1 MIAHTPGPWR
11 VGDHR
16 SLSVDIR
23 RAKKNDGPTAI
34 AIAAVHAY
42 SGKPEDLDEC
52 EANARLIAA
61 APDMAFAL
69 QFIADNKRNFESDN
83 DALLAFISMAA
94 TTLAKVGL

>member
-1 MIAHTPGPWR
+1 MSALKPTPGPWR

-23 RAKKNDGPTAI
+23 RAKENDGPTSI

-61 APDMAFAL
+61 APDLAEALQAIVEKAAGFGGAFADI
-69 QFIADNKRNFESDN
+69 QDM
-83 DALLAFISMAA
+83 ALAA
-94 TTLAKVGL
+94 LAKVRL